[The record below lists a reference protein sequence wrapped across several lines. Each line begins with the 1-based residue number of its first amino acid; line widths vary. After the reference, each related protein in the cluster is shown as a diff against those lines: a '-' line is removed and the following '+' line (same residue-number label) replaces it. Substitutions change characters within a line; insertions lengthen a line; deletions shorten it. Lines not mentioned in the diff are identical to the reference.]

1 MPNPDTQTVV
11 LAIVPSELE
20 AELILGALEERGI
33 RAEKAGQLTAGFRA
47 EAPGGVRILVQ
58 QQDAGPALAAL
69 REYQKA
75 KSDID
80 WSKVDLGEAE

>member
-1 MPNPDTQTVV
+1 MPSPDNQTVV
-11 LAIVPSELE
+11 LAVVATELE
-20 AELILGALEERGI
+20 AELILEALDERGI
-33 RAEKAGQLTAGFRA
+33 RAQKAGQLTAGFKA
-47 EAPGGVRILVQ
+47 EAPGGVRILVR